1 MKERVVRWKIVFFFS
16 VGLLMM
22 MGTIPSYGSINNY
35 GRGETIA
42 IMRCLGCQWLNGS
55 ECSRRCKC
63 HSIGSYGNVE
73 DRVKGV

>member
-22 MGTIPSYGSINNY
+22 MVTIPSYGSINNY

-42 IMRCLGCQWLNGS
+42 IMRLGCQWLNGS